1 MFLKTVIALFF
12 SIIACAQQNN
22 KPYPY
27 RVESENWINNYR
39 NLKSDEERLS
49 EIKKKIYSDTLY
61 YNYKKRI
68 ILDNKVKDSSKHICK
83 ALIYLISNEELID
96 LDLQENPTLK
106 DFINDLNLKKIS
118 SIRLLE
124 YPENMTSFGTNGMCC
139 VIYLECSDKF
149 MKKIKRKIK

>member
-1 MFLKTVIALFF
+1 MFLKTIITLFF
-12 SIIACAQQNN
+12 SLSIFAQQDS

-27 RVESENWINNYR
+27 RVESDIWIKNYR
-39 NLKSDEERLS
+39 NLQTDEERLS

-124 YPENMTSFGTNGMCC
+124 YPENMASFGTNGMCG
-139 VIYLECSDKF
+139 VIYLECSNKF
-149 MKKIKRKIK
+149 FKKIKSKIK